1 VNAKKLSVGAIASA
15 ASLLKSART
24 KIRRAEPLAVLPL
37 ALLGP
42 GSRAENP
49 SPIETQR
56 MSAQQTT
63 DSARAWVH
71 ALVKDDRLTSV
82 KKVPLIVEALRKE
95 LASPAPT
102 LAVKGSF
109 DPAIQK
115 INYSVS
121 IQLAYIVALVNIV
134 NGEEQGDPTT
144 LQAALCAEKDAE
156 VRDRLALAMGQVST
170 KVPDPRQAAV
180 YPRIFQ
186 LVQSNEEST
195 AKFPY
200 TQAVFALGDA
210 ARYPEFR
217 DQAIS
222 LLTAVARKGGA
233 GTSRE
238 GEHFAMQSGL
248 AAKDVLRKL
257 GYSMVRDAKR
267 QLQAVPKV
275 AAGATTTTK

>member
-1 VNAKKLSVGAIASA
+1 MNAKKLGVGAIANA
-15 ASLLKSART
+15 ASLLKSARG
-24 KIRRAEPLAVLPL
+24 KIRRAVPLAALPL

-42 GSRAENP
+42 GSRADGGTPTEEDKIAATAHRATAANAWADAVVGN
-49 SPIETQR
+49 QR
-56 MSAQQTT
+56 LGAPE
-63 DSARAWVH
+63 
-71 ALVKDDRLTSV
+71 
-82 KKVPLIVEALRKE
+82 KVTKIVEALRKE

-102 LAVKGSF
+102 LRVEGSG
-109 DPAIQK
+109 DIASLEV
-115 INYSVS
+115 NYSND
-121 IQLAYIVALVNIV
+121 IQLWYIVALI
-134 NGEEQGDPTT
+134 QIGDVDAV
-144 LQAALCAEKDAE
+144 QAALTNERSQD
-156 VRDRLALAMGQVST
+156 VRDRLSIAMGRLYIT
-170 KVPDPRQAAV
+170 KNDPRQAAV

-186 LVQSNEEST
+186 LVQSIEEP
-195 AKFPY
+195 AARFPY
-200 TQAVFALGDA
+200 TQAVFALGNA

>member
-1 VNAKKLSVGAIASA
+1 
-15 ASLLKSART
+15 
-24 KIRRAEPLAVLPL
+24 
-37 ALLGP
+37 
-42 GSRAENP
+42 
-49 SPIETQR
+49 

-109 DPAIQK
+109 DPATQK
-115 INYSVS
+115 INYSIS

-134 NGEEQGDPTT
+134 NVEDHGNPTT
-144 LQAALCAEKDAE
+144 LQAAFSGEKDPD
-156 VRDRLALAMGQVST
+156 VRDRLALAMGHVYS
-170 KVPDPRQAAV
+170 KILDPRQAAV
-180 YPRIFQ
+180 YPRIIQ
-186 LVQSNEEST
+186 LVQSNTAAS

-200 TQAVFALGDA
+200 TLAVQAVGNA
-210 ARYPEFR
+210 ARYPQFR

-222 LLTAVARKGGA
+222 LLTAVAQKGGA
-233 GTSRE
+233 GTTRE

-248 AAKDVLRKL
+248 AAKDCLRKL
-257 GYSMVRDAKR
+257 GYSMVRDAKG
-267 QLQAVPKV
+267 QLQAVPRV
-275 AAGATTTTK
+275 LAGATTTTK